1 MKWPFPVSFAVL
13 LLGFLGVGASSA
25 PGTLS
30 RTSEPD
36 TEKTLLILHTNDIH
50 DRLRADYDGQG
61 GLPFIAGFI
70 QQARSGRNDVL
81 VLDAGDVAEKGDL
94 VAQKTGSEFVF
105 EAMGRVG
112 YHAWAPGNHDHDF
125 GIEALHRFT
134 ELAGMDILCI
144 NLFKAD
150 GSLEFAPSKVYTI
163 DGVRV
168 GVIGAIAP
176 RSELSLDLEGTAEA
190 MRREAVR
197 LRPSTDVIV
206 ALIHIGTAGAQVIAQ
221 AAPDIDV
228 FITGHSHELL
238 QDPVQTPS
246 GALVVQTGSY
256 AENVGWLELK
266 LDLTT
271 RRVTSHDY
279 RLVALEHTSIRP
291 DLAMLEWIRQ
301 TELGLAPEALEVVSW
316 SPRVIS
322 YLEVGI
328 LAAEGLRRARGTDVA
343 LNHTASVVRAP
354 LPPGVLDWN
363 AIYRTGGERGN
374 ALVKVEL
381 TGAEIESYVRGMSTS
396 NWLPTQWAGFHASGF
411 GADLRTDL
419 LPRRSYT
426 VVMPRRE
433 WETRFLRLFERV
445 REDPD
450 AWPGVQPLDRI
461 PEVQETEGWT
471 EAVVALLKE
480 WDAQGRI
487 IHEGIARLARKTG
500 QDLPSDPGES
510 GGDEVNRY

>member
-1 MKWPFPVSFAVL
+1 MKRLLPASAAVL
-13 LLGFLGVGASSA
+13 LLAVLGVGASSA
-25 PGTLS
+25 ARSDSGGS
-30 RTSEPD
+30 AAA

-50 DRLRADYDGQG
+50 DRLRADYDGNG

-70 QQARSGRNDVL
+70 QDVRHSRDDVL

-94 VAQKTGSEFVF
+94 VARRTGSDLVF

-144 NLFKAD
+144 NLFKED
-150 GSLEFAPSKVYTI
+150 GSLEFAPSNVYTI

-176 RSELSLDLEGTAEA
+176 RSERSLDLQGTAEA
-190 MRREAVR
+190 MGREAAR
-197 LRPSTDVIV
+197 LRPSTDLVV
-206 ALIHIGTAGAQVIAQ
+206 ALIHIGARDAQFISGL
-221 AAPDIDV
+221 APDIDV

-238 QDPVQTPS
+238 SEPVQTPS

-256 AENVGWLELK
+256 AENVGWLELR
-266 LDLTT
+266 LDLPG
-271 RRVTSHDY
+271 RRVLSHDY
-279 RLVALEHTSIRP
+279 RVVPMEHTSVRP
-291 DLAMLEWIRQ
+291 DLAMLEWIRLK
-301 TELGLAPEALEVVSW
+301 ELELAPEALEVVSW

-328 LAAEGLRRARGTDVA
+328 LAAEGLRRAYGADVA

-354 LPPGVLDWN
+354 LPAGVLDWN

-374 ALVKVEL
+374 ALVEVEL
-381 TGAEIESYVRGMSTS
+381 TGEEVESYVRGMSTS
-396 NWLPTQWAGFHASGF
+396 EWLPTQWAGFHASGS
-411 GADLRTDL
+411 GAEFVTDL
-419 LPRRSYT
+419 VPGRTYT
-426 VVMPRRE
+426 VVMPLRE

-445 REDPD
+445 MEDPS
-450 AWPGVQPLDRI
+450 AFPGVEPLRRT
-461 PEVQETEGWT
+461 PTVTEAEGWT

-480 WDAQGRI
+480 WEAGDQTLDR
-487 IHEGIARLARKTG
+487 GIAELARVTG
-500 QDLPSDPGES
+500 QTIP
-510 GGDEVNRY
+510 EVTGADALELSHQH